1 MVIIDTV
8 ETDEDTTTEIEQT
21 TEEITEEITED
32 IKEEIR
38 TITAIVIETETI
50 KKIVMETD
58 RKVTEKEGGIMINI
72 VTIKREIIEITEITG
87 RVITRVMKVK
97 RIIRR
102 RNLTKTGI
110 IKTIEMKIEI
120 VMAKTQ
126 KNNKLKEVTIQVIL
140 TTIDDEP
147 NKLDQLDV

>member
-1 MVIIDTV
+1 
-8 ETDEDTTTEIEQT
+8 
-21 TEEITEEITED
+21 
-32 IKEEIR
+32 
-38 TITAIVIETETI
+38 
-50 KKIVMETD
+50 METD

-120 VMAKTQ
+120 VMAKT
-126 KNNKLKEVTIQVIL
+126 
-140 TTIDDEP
+140 
-147 NKLDQLDV
+147 